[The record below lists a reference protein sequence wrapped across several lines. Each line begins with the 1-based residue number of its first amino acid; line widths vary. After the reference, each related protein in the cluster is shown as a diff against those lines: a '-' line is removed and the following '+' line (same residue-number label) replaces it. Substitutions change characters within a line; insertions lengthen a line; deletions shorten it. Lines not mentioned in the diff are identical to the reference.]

1 MSKASRSGP
10 EQNKLQSARAGG
22 FLIARVH
29 YLADRL
35 FARKLKEYGVKDL
48 NPAQGRIM
56 FVLWRRNKLPMQEL
70 ARQTSLGKSTLT
82 SMLDRLEAAGHLD
95 RQVDPH
101 DRRSL
106 LVSAREMTTKE
117 QRLYA
122 AVSLEMAGEF
132 YDGLSEA
139 EIDQFERTLAHI
151 LNNLDPDSGGL

>member
-1 MSKASRSGP
+1 MSKTGRSGTD
-10 EQNKLQSARAGG
+10 QNKLPSARAGG

-35 FARKLKEYGVKDL
+35 FARKLKEYGIKDL

-56 FVLWRRNKLPMQEL
+56 FVLWRSNDISMQEL

-82 SMLDRLEAAGHLD
+82 SMLDRLEAAGHLNRRAD
-95 RQVDPH
+95 SR

-106 LVSAREMTTKE
+106 LVSAREMTTEE
-117 QRLYA
+117 QQLYA
-122 AVSLEMAGEF
+122 AVSREMTGKF

-151 LNNLDPDSGGL
+151 LNNLDPDSSGV

>member
-1 MSKASRSGP
+1 MSKASEPGP

-35 FARKLKEYGVKDL
+35 FARKLREYGITDL

-56 FVLWRRNKLPMQEL
+56 FVLWRRNNISIQEL

-82 SMLDRLEAAGHLD
+82 SMLDRLEAAGHLA
-95 RQVDPH
+95 RQIDSH

-122 AVSLEMAGEF
+122 AVSREMAGEF

-139 EIDQFERTLAHI
+139 EIDQFERTLGRI
-151 LNNLDPDSGGL
+151 LNNLDPDSAGV

>member
-1 MSKASRSGP
+1 MSKTGRSGTD
-10 EQNKLQSARAGG
+10 QNKLPSARAGG

-35 FARKLKEYGVKDL
+35 FARKLKEYGIKDL

-56 FVLWRRNKLPMQEL
+56 FVLWRSNDISMQEL

-82 SMLDRLEAAGHLD
+82 SMLDRLEAAGHLNRRAD
-95 RQVDPH
+95 SR

-106 LVSAREMTTKE
+106 LVSAREMTGK
-117 QRLYA
+117 
-122 AVSLEMAGEF
+122 F

-151 LNNLDPDSGGL
+151 LNNLDPDSSGV

>member
-1 MSKASRSGP
+1 MSSKSSSGSD
-10 EQNKLQSARAGG
+10 QNKLPSARAGG

-35 FARKLKEYGVKDL
+35 FARKLKEYNIKDL

-56 FVLWRRNKLPMQEL
+56 FVLWRRNDIPIQDL

-82 SMLDRLEAAGHLD
+82 SMLDRLEAAGHLE
-95 RQVDPH
+95 RRADPH

-106 LVSAREMTTKE
+106 LVSAREITTE
-117 QRLYA
+117 EERLYE
-122 AVSLEMAGEF
+122 AVSREMAGEF

-139 EIDQFERTLAHI
+139 EIDQFERILAHI
-151 LNNLDPDSGGL
+151 LNNLDPDSESV